1 MSLRPPHGAER
12 HRLDSGVVYL
22 QPREELAMK
31 RVRVCMMGLVVV
43 CSMWAV
49 PAGAQDKLTL
59 GLAKGAT

>member
-12 HRLDSGVVYL
+12 HRLDSGVVDP

-31 RVRVCMMGLVVV
+31 RLRMCMIGLVAV
-43 CSMWAV
+43 CSVWAV
-49 PAGAQDKLTL
+49 PAGAQDRLTL

>member
-12 HRLDSGVVYL
+12 HRLDRGVVDL

-31 RVRVCMMGLVVV
+31 RVRGWMMGLVVV
-43 CSMWAV
+43 LSVWAV
-49 PAGAQDKLTL
+49 PAGAKDTFTL

>member
-12 HRLDSGVVYL
+12 HRLYSGVVYP

-31 RVRVCMMGLVVV
+31 RLRVWMMGLVVIFSV
-43 CSMWAV
+43 WAV